1 MTAALKTMTFAA
13 VHFTVAFTVAYV
25 LTGSVAISG
34 ALALL
39 EPACNTVAYY
49 FHERAWNRWGKGV
62 AEDDSAGHRGLTS
75 LVAS

>member
-25 LTGSVAISG
+25 LTGSVAISS

-49 FHERAWNRWGKGV
+49 FHERAWSRWGKRV